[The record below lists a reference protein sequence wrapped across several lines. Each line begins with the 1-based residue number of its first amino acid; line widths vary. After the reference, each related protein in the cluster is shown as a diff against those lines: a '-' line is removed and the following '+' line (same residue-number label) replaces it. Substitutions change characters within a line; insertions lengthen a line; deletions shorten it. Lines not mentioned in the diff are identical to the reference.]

1 MNRLL
6 TIARLEFSTV
16 SRQRWVRLF
25 AVAFTVLT
33 VATSYAS
40 GALQELTGADSF
52 ERTTVALV
60 PLVLALA
67 PLAALLLGVSGQG
80 EDSGCES
87 FLFAQPVTR
96 FEVIL
101 GRWLGEAAALTAALA
116 AGFGAGAL
124 LIASGGGS
132 PAGLPRFLFFFLV
145 SALLAAVFLSLAALV
160 SAAIR
165 RRQTALGLAAFVW
178 FLSVLLYDGLA
189 IAAAGWLTGRTGARV
204 LFLSVFGN
212 PSDLSRVLALTLS
225 GTPHVLGAAGD
236 SWMRFLG
243 GPAAAG
249 ALSGS
254 ALLTWLVLPLA
265 ASRAVIARRD
275 L

>member
-1 MNRLL
+1 MKSLW
-6 TIARLEFSTV
+6 TIAQMEFSAV

-40 GALQELTGADSF
+40 GALQEISGADGF

-67 PLAALLLGVSGQG
+67 PLAALLVGVSGQG
-80 EDSGCES
+80 EDSGSES

-96 FEVIL
+96 FEVVF

-124 LIASGGGS
+124 LISAGTG
-132 PAGLPRFLFFFLV
+132 PAGLPRFAFFFVV
-145 SALLAAVFLSLAALV
+145 SGFLAGAFLSIAALV
-160 SAAIR
+160 TAAVR
-165 RRQTALGLAAFVW
+165 RRQTALGLAAFAW
-178 FLSVLLYDGLA
+178 FVAVLLYDGLA
-189 IAAAGWLTGRTGARV
+189 ISAAGWLTGRTGARV

-212 PSDLSRVLALTLS
+212 PADLARVLALTVS

-243 GPAAAG
+243 GPGAAG
-249 ALSGS
+249 ALSG
-254 ALLTWLVLPLA
+254 AVLLAWLALPLA
-265 ASRAVIARRD
+265 AARLVLARRD